1 VANVGLPYVGC
12 WQSGMDCPTLS
23 GEEPRNNAAFACQPQ
38 RVVYRLDVSATQRK
52 GFWICALGSQGTQ
65 LCCNK
70 RGCAEED
77 CSDRI
82 ARVITPPDTLQHVIN
97 STPCWPTCSRECSES
112 LCTHCAIPK
121 DGEHVFALPI
131 CTRVGR
137 SCSRC
142 RRAERNTME
151 GR

>member
-1 VANVGLPYVGC
+1 MANVGFPYVGC
-12 WQSGMDCPTLS
+12 WQSVMGCPTLS
-23 GEEPRNNAAFACQPQ
+23 GQEPRNNAAFACQPQ
-38 RVVYRLDVSATQRK
+38 RVVYRLDGSATQRN
-52 GFWICALGSQGTQ
+52 GLWVCALRSQGTQ
-65 LCCNK
+65 LGCNK

-82 ARVITPPDTLQHVIN
+82 VRVITPPDTLQHVIN
-97 STPCWPTCSRECSES
+97 STPCWPTRSRECSEN
-112 LCTHCAIPK
+112 LCMRCAIPK
-121 DGEHVFALPI
+121 NKEDVFALPI
-131 CTRVGR
+131 CTRGGG